1 MIRKSSHSSR
11 EADLQLENEVSPP
24 PSVRRRISF
33 LNELNRI
40 AGAQLA
46 SFDPLIYQE
55 TISGILRPCLRPN
68 PIETETSV
76 SVPNSG
82 CARGEWS
89 ANCSMASGVS
99 ILPADGDFLSSS
111 LPVPIRRSEENN
123 IGSIEEV
130 SGPNSN
136 SGCARGGRSD
146 GGGDFPSARH
156 FGRPADGENT
166 SPSLRTPSGMD
177 SEEIFGSSIHFGQ
190 GSPNR
195 PADGDNTSPSVLIL
209 RTRGS
214 QEVSGSHSE
223 SRHTEP
229 PQSHQISRKASRY
242 HSEQVSDGHM
252 ESQHPPH
259 SDQISRKASRHHSKY
274 QHTDPFSR
282 RRSQQFSDGNLESQ
296 DPRQSDP
303 ISRNA
308 SRHHSEHQHTDPFGT
323 THSEE
328 FSDGN
333 LESQHPPH
341 SYQTSQKAS
350 HHHSEQQHTEKR
362 GRRGSQEEC
371 SDGHSESQHASRHH
385 SEHQPTRNRHSQEE
399 FSDGDFEHQDTH
411 QFSTGG
417 SQELSDGNLESQHPL
432 HSDQTSQKASHH
444 HSERDQS
451 AIDSQE
457 VSSHHSEPLQT
468 DHSEDHH
475 TDERGG
481 VSEEVSGNH
490 SEPQRT
496 EQRGRGSQ
504 SIPTGS
510 GSQEIRSTSNQIQLR
525 RSPRKRSSNQK
536 SFTDCNDDDYVPS
549 SPNDSSTSSFHAPSE
564 VGNSPIVPTEHR
576 PTTTRNLPQ
585 NEVAIS
591 DSMSGFKTFGLEFS
605 DQARMSENEFDSC
618 SHYSSIPSNA
628 SFLNSSPNNHSQQ
641 EDSDRKQ
648 IICIDCSDDEGD
660 PINFG
665 EGFIES
671 SRSQSK
677 PVIQCEGK
685 RK

>member
-11 EADLQLENEVSPP
+11 EADSQLDNDEMSPP

-68 PIETETSV
+68 PMETSV

-89 ANCSMASGVS
+89 TSCSMASGVS